1 MDQYLVKNLDFA
13 LDKGYELGVK
23 YRDEIKALVDGE
35 TEEKGNKSEAAPQ
48 GK

>member
-23 YRDEIKALVDGE
+23 YRDEIKALVEGDAEDKG
-35 TEEKGNKSEAAPQ
+35 EKGEGAPQ